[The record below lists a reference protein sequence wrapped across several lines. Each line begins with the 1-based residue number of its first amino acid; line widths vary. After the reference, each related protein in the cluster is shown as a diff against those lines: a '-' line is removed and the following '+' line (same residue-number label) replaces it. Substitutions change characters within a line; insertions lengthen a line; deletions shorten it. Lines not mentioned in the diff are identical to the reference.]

1 MVPAES
7 VCSNR
12 IALTDMSEKIG
23 HRDPLYLFTCHLEW
37 RTKRNLAA
45 YEELLAALDDHDH
58 DIRRLAE
65 YLLHRSSPRPELR
78 QVSNPGEVTTVRIK
92 LLEVVLPKGRLYTEV
107 RCPHADNDRIAAIRT
122 NQSPPRGSYIN
133 HLVAAALARNVRFN
147 GHRESKTERFEDQA
161 NVSCRNA
168 VVTEWS
174 DPEVG
179 RQTRR

>member
-1 MVPAES
+1 
-7 VCSNR
+7 
-12 IALTDMSEKIG
+12 MSEKIG

-92 LLEVVLPKGRLYTEV
+92 LLEVVLPKGRLYPEV
-107 RCPHADNDRIAAIRT
+107 PCPHADNDRI
-122 NQSPPRGSYIN
+122 
-133 HLVAAALARNVRFN
+133 
-147 GHRESKTERFEDQA
+147 EA
-161 NVSCRNA
+161 NRPN
-168 VVTEWS
+168 
-174 DPEVG
+174 
-179 RQTRR
+179 